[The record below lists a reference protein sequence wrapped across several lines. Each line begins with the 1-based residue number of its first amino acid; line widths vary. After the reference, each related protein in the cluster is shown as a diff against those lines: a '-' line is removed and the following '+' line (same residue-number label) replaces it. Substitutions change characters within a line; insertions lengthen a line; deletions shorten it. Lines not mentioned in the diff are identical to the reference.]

1 MTTQSEL
8 DANEQNTDAHE
19 SAPVPYWEDMAYL
32 RKEVRYAFVVLRLRS
47 GATIELEVEPGFHCT
62 MGEWDELAED
72 SKDKAKQF
80 LDQVADACA
89 LLSPPPGKW
98 QTWEW
103 EPFPCRVM
111 PTTGKDR

>member
-8 DANEQNTDAHE
+8 DAHERNTDVQEAT
-19 SAPVPYWEDMAYL
+19 PVPYWADMDYL
-32 RKEVRYAFVVLRLRS
+32 RKEVRFAFVVLRLRS
-47 GATIELEVEPGFHCT
+47 GATIEVEVEPGFACSI
-62 MGEWDELAED
+62 GEWDELTED
-72 SKDKAKQF
+72 AKDKAKQF

-103 EPFPCRVM
+103 EPFPCRGM
-111 PTTGKDR
+111 PTKGKDR